1 MPYAI
6 HIFDLDHTLSDFPC
20 NDAVLNGLWRSR
32 MLKYAPVVI
41 GLFLL
46 PGIFGA
52 RAQVTVD
59 VSKITCEQFTLFKIT
74 NPRNIALWISGYV
87 HGQRSDKIVDP
98 QTFETNVQQL
108 KDYCVSNPKDTVMDV
123 VTRQTSGK

>member
-1 MPYAI
+1 MP
-6 HIFDLDHTLSDFPC
+6 
-20 NDAVLNGLWRSR
+20 
-32 MLKYAPVVI
+32 KYGPVVI

-46 PGIFGA
+46 PSISGA